1 LFFWGECSIVSRIYW
16 LGLHFKQNWNF
27 VLISL
32 KPVIAFVNV
41 SYFELKFEVFN
52 QFEFFLQSFAQ
63 MASGFAVQNQSH
75 HQSPIRLDL
84 KFSQLDEPN
93 ASNIELTCLLVAM
106 CDQSYLSIASE
117 LIALFDYQYATT
129 SRFLSFFYLN
139 PPTCKFSCDL
149 LDS

>member
-1 LFFWGECSIVSRIYW
+1 MFFWGKCSVASRIAS
-16 LGLHFKQNWNF
+16 LGLHFKQNWHF

-32 KPVIAFVNV
+32 KPVIAFGNV
-41 SYFELKFEVFN
+41 SYFQLKLEAFN
-52 QFEFFLQSFAQ
+52 LFEFFLQPFTQVA
-63 MASGFAVQNQSH
+63 AGFAVQNQSH
-75 HQSPIRLDL
+75 HKSTIRLDIKL
-84 KFSQLDEPN
+84 SQLDEPN

-106 CDQSYLSIASE
+106 CEQSYLSIATE